1 MTAAFRVHQHA
12 AVCSVRMMGPKPGL
26 ASEFGR
32 QITIGQRSGHYP
44 TVMNVGRIITRA
56 IPVSF
61 TAV

>member
-1 MTAAFRVHQHA
+1 
-12 AVCSVRMMGPKPGL
+12 MMGPKPGL

-44 TVMNVGRIITRA
+44 TVIDVGRIITRA